1 MNTSA
6 HTCEHACM
14 HSALQV
20 RDMKSMFFGAKSF
33 DQPIGSWSTSKVEDM
48 RYMFYG
54 AEKFNQQL
62 DSWDTSQVGRDTS
75 TLHARA

>member
-1 MNTSA
+1 
-6 HTCEHACM
+6 M
-14 HSALQV
+14 HSVYQV
-20 RDMKSMFFGAKSF
+20 RDMNIMFNGAKSF

-48 RYMFYG
+48 NHMFSC

-75 TLHARA
+75 KLHARA